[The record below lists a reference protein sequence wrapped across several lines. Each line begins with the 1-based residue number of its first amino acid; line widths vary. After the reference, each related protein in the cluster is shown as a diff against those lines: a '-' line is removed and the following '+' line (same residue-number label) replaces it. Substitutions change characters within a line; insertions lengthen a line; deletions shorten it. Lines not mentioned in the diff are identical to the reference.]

1 MNQAKVL
8 LNNGVR
14 MPVIGLGTYRL
25 YNQHRISEVLLP
37 LFDEEGRRTRRCGVH
52 VWKGSP
58 TGALDLCRSTDPPF
72 VLANIF
78 SL

>member
-25 YNQHRISEVLLP
+25 YNQHRISEVLAP
-37 LFDEEGRRTRRCGVH
+37 
-52 VWKGSP
+52 SP
-58 TGALDLCRSTDPPF
+58 ESEVLVGGA
-72 VLANIF
+72 
-78 SL
+78 

>member
-25 YNQHRISEVLLP
+25 YNQHRISEVLTP
-37 LFDEEGRRTRRCGVH
+37 
-52 VWKGSP
+52 
-58 TGALDLCRSTDPPF
+58 
-72 VLANIF
+72 